1 METYT
6 VEDGATEL
14 FFMFDFAGRP
24 KYMSNPSPK
33 NTRAT
38 PNHCLP
44 CSGLLKISTEPRMVK
59 NFLVVVKM
67 EHVRGPKLLMVVNMK
82 FCPMALAIPN
92 TKMLNSTVGCLCTNP
107 TASTPSPVTTKP
119 MAR

>member
-1 METYT
+1 MEIYT

-24 KYMSNPSPK
+24 KHMSNPSPK

-44 CSGLLKISTEPRMVK
+44 CSGLLKMSTEPRMVK

-67 EHVRGPKLLMVVNMK
+67 EQVRGPKLLMVVNMK
-82 FCPMALAIPN
+82 FCTFLRGECVCVRGGNVCECVWLHKLPEH
-92 TKMLNSTVGCLCTNP
+92 
-107 TASTPSPVTTKP
+107 
-119 MAR
+119 